1 MFRVGRVALGG
12 APGSWRPVLPAP
24 RRHGARFCDGIRL
37 LYRGGNSTACRTMSR
52 ASSLSAAHARRI
64 EGSPSS
70 AISLRTWSQ
79 ADLIMSSSVA
89 HIGVALFVFI
99 ALGFVVCDLFTTFA
113 ASSGKPGK
121 GRARQCLF
129 NALATL
135 WNYALTSIVKRIFQI
150 LIISL
155 TDIIR
160 KICRGF
166 SYSLFPLQ
174 S

>member
-1 MFRVGRVALGG
+1 MAHGVSPLWIFQAEN
-12 APGSWRPVLPAP
+12 SPA
-24 RRHGARFCDGIRL
+24 RRMMPC
-37 LYRGGNSTACRTMSR
+37 

-79 ADLIMSSSVA
+79 ADLIIPSSVA
-89 HIGVALFVFI
+89 HVGVALFVFI

-121 GRARQCLF
+121 GRARQRLF

-166 SYSLFPLQ
+166 SYSLLPVSDSWLLPIVESFFVCVTRRCSRVHIL
-174 S
+174 

>member
-1 MFRVGRVALGG
+1 MKSLILHLPVESRVAH
-12 APGSWRPVLPAP
+12 V
-24 RRHGARFCDGIRL
+24 
-37 LYRGGNSTACRTMSR
+37 
-52 ASSLSAAHARRI
+52 
-64 EGSPSS
+64 
-70 AISLRTWSQ
+70 
-79 ADLIMSSSVA
+79 
-89 HIGVALFVFI
+89 GVALFVFI

-121 GRARQCLF
+121 GRARQRLF

-166 SYSLFPLQ
+166 SYSLLPVSDSWLLPIVESFLSVLRGGVVVCISYKVPGTI
-174 S
+174 